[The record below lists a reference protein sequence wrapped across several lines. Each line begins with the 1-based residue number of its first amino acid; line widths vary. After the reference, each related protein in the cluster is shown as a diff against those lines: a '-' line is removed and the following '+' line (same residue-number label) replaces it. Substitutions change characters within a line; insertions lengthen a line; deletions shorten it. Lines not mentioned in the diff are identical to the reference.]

1 MVTLYLLLRWEEWCG
16 TTLKHPTDIFLSC
29 WAHLESWIL
38 CLLCPGTWPKSK
50 GAMVVYKN
58 KSQSVDKHFTLLLAK
73 VMLHLVEFLGWHHRG
88 KEGGDPLV
96 TYSWS
101 LREDEHLWTLQG
113 LWTLLDRW
121 TASLGSTS
129 SCPSDV
135 KGKTKACLFP
145 CLSHFRYF
153 SIPYNWFYI
162 LYKFKFYF

>member
-88 KEGGDPLV
+88 REGGKWPFGDLLMV
-96 TYSWS
+96 TK
-101 LREDEHLWTLQG
+101 G
-113 LWTLLDRW
+113 RW
-121 TASLGSTS
+121 TSLDTPRALNLAGQMNSFS
-129 SCPSDV
+129 GQHKLMSQWCQGQNKS
-135 KGKTKACLFP
+135 LFVSLP
-145 CLSHFRYF
+145 FPFQVFLN
-153 SIPYNWFYI
+153 IGT
-162 LYKFKFYF
+162 L